1 MAQGGTL
8 EYGISFN
15 INKQNLDSLQ
25 KTLDEIIAKAREF
38 EKSAPDYAIPYQ
50 EAAEAAKE
58 FKNVLNDSW
67 SPQLGRLDFSKV
79 EKGLVNL
86 YGSTKSFKQTLAQIG
101 PESQKAFNQFTNAIV
116 NTQAPLKQTNAMLDK
131 LVVSFKNTIRYG
143 ISSAVWNNFAN
154 SVKQA
159 YSYVKDLDKSL
170 NSIRIVSGQSADQM
184 ERLAIQANKTA
195 QELGKSTLDYTK
207 AALIFYQQGL
217 SGEDVTE
224 RTEVTLKMA
233 NVLGESAKEVSDYM
247 TAIWNNF
254 DQGSASLERY
264 ADVITALGASTAAS
278 SEEIATGMEK
288 FAAVAKTIGLSYEY
302 ATSALATV
310 VAQTRQSADT
320 VGTAFRTI
328 FARMEDLKL
337 GKTLEDGTTLG
348 KYSSTL
354 EKIGVNIKDQTGQ
367 LKTMDTILSEM
378 GAKWQTLSKDQQVA
392 VAQGVAGI
400 RQYTQLVALMDNW
413 DSFEKN
419 LDTALNSEGT
429 LAQQQQIYLDSIE
442 AHLQQLDTAW
452 EGLYKN
458 IFDEDALKALADA
471 LTKIIN
477 LANTFVTGLGGG
489 LNSIMFMVMSLAN
502 MFSTD
507 LTKELIRIDTNMK
520 NIRENARETTSRENL
535 SQTFL
540 DNGGGIEVGKI
551 GVKQYIEEQK
561 TANQLLALSSEIS
574 DSDRDDLSIVQKKT
588 RELREQNEVLNLIN
602 KSQGIDT
609 GDKEKKLKNKESFKN
624 LSKEEQQQALQNIRT
639 QAIEE
644 WDQYSDK
651 ERKEAL
657 LQKFQKREK
666 ANSSKIRKNTGLL
679 TNIANK
685 EGFGA
690 DEINELTGL
699 LGALEKQEKS
709 LKTIQSRLNKDKS
722 VEAKTLQKELK
733 EELVLRQR
741 QINAIKNVQNAYNE
755 VKEKNSDARVFSE
768 DENEIVNAVQTQNK
782 HLEYNNTLYAKAEEY
797 LKKQKVYKE
806 EIIQDEIK
814 SNDKQIETNNNQQK
828 AVANILEQRKAT
840 ETVMNGFLTIGTTV
854 SSLAGIIQTI
864 KNPDIK
870 GWEMWK
876 SILAVGAV
884 QVRNIYKNWDS
895 IKKLLPALLK
905 LTGSELTLET
915 AIAKVKEQ
923 GVWASIKELAL
934 NIKNAVVEAIR
945 ALLHGKITG
954 LAVALCAALA
964 VGLTLL
970 GKWIVNLLKGVS
982 EEEKLKKRVEETG
995 EAVKKASEAYQELKD
1010 KIADYND
1017 AKKGL
1022 EGLKEGTVEFYE
1034 AVITANEKAQDLI
1047 DTLGLIAGQDY
1058 SIDASSG
1065 LININEKSLTGAL
1078 TDRQQ
1083 ALFRTQA
1090 TNTAAKLDLN
1100 KYYQREAL
1108 ADFTEA
1114 IFDKTGVIVQD
1125 AAKILDGTIGTT
1137 AEMFA
1142 PYGQWGKNITDEV
1155 AEFKAEYLRRSAEI
1169 LAQQELL
1176 AAQLIQGYASQED
1189 LKIYQSLSKEAQSL
1203 INKAISQQSI
1213 IADKDTD
1220 FEDKEEQAKK
1230 YILDNA
1236 ESFKI
1241 GEDTLTT
1248 GQAMMLINSKDMIK
1262 RLYASDQLQWRYNES
1277 SEEWTDTQ
1285 GHKRNIDD
1293 ITYEEAIEGYST
1305 GKQTKQSIDSLLDQ
1319 VKKINQSEAIG
1330 KLNENSKDY
1339 VTEGTIALLTNQA
1352 DKYNF
1357 SSMSA
1362 EEIDAMKNAY
1372 EEARG
1377 ASVMPGG
1384 LGGLFAGYNEEYFE
1398 KLKENISIEARAAE
1412 DLKRY
1417 NDEIAEQAT
1426 QLGISKNAL
1435 KVYDTAL
1442 QNATSD
1448 TIEYSKATARAA
1460 AETYEFNKNYNTGR
1474 KDFESAADAWKTY
1487 TKALEKNEDVSYDVA
1502 DAVGKVL
1509 DDLEKMGITLTN
1521 GQLKD
1526 PKVLANIQKLFSG
1539 TRKEAEAAYQEL
1551 EKLSIENMW
1560 DQWRAQ
1566 VLKTKD
1572 FTAETID
1579 ELKANIISL
1588 NDGDLI
1594 TGDNLSQFRKYIENA
1609 QMTYDELI
1617 QFLDAN
1623 HIKYEID
1630 DIEPVKVEKN
1640 EIPGSST
1647 TQRHHLGKG
1656 NPYDPD
1662 HELIWDETITNL
1674 SSDFYTIGKKASLQ
1688 KGSGKKTNFSPASSS
1703 SGKKSSGGSS
1713 SKPKTIDPV
1722 KAEADRYHEVNTQIT
1737 KVTNSLKKL
1746 TSQVEKL
1753 VGKRLLENLNEQWKQ
1768 LNIQIENYQE
1778 KLRIAN
1784 GEQKE
1789 LAKKLS
1795 AKGVIFNEDGTIGN
1809 YADAMFG
1816 QADVVNNLI
1825 AQYNKLSKAQQEAW
1839 DNKKIIENAKE
1850 AYEQFKTDLDR
1861 YDEVVSNV
1869 IPGIQQDILDTVD
1882 KQIELSIKKFNLKI
1896 EVTLDMTQATRDWN
1910 EWKKR
1915 AIDGIDPKDIFGNAN
1930 AKLQNFFTYFNADGT
1945 GEIQM
1950 GTRHLND
1957 LLEELRR
1964 MDENSESVYGDTAG
1978 NRAKALED
1986 LKTYY
1991 TQLMQSITDVI
2002 ELQDELHQDLLDEM
2016 SEIQS
2021 KFDEQIESY
2030 EYLSG
2035 VINHDLKVV
2044 QMIYGEDAYDTMDKF
2059 YNMQHENYVKELDFY
2074 RRQRDFWQE
2083 AMDRAEEGTE
2093 EWEAAKESMLAA
2105 EQGMEEV
2112 LVTGLENAKADLENA
2127 IGGIFKRLNNLI
2139 TSGMGLDYVNEQWD
2153 LINKNADRYL
2163 DTINKTFGIRQLEQK
2178 YVDAINKTN
2187 NISVQQKL
2195 KKVMDEQLNN
2205 LKQRDRLTQYDLER
2219 ANKMYEIELARIAL
2233 QEAQMN
2239 KSQMRLRRDSQGN
2252 YTYQYVA
2259 NRTAIED
2266 AQAQLNDLYNSL
2278 YNFDK
2283 ERYNSILNDA
2293 YSAWVEYQEKMADAA
2308 MITDPERRA
2317 QRELLI
2323 QQEYNEYMTQIEE
2336 DYQVS
2341 RYNLQESAFDDLK
2354 YLHNRT
2360 YEEMSDYERL
2370 LVMDEIVPTWNNGIQ
2385 QMIEQFSGEGG
2396 FAELTKDSWKEM
2408 LTAQQ
2413 EYANETKELETVSGQ
2428 TYTTIADGLDKAI
2441 GLAKEFIERND
2452 DLIKKYDV
2460 ELDKVWDVYDQII
2473 KLREEYEAQ
2482 AKAAEEAAKK
2492 SYNYYQ
2498 QELKLQQQLYTNAE
2512 LLRNKS
2518 VDPTTESKDAKTYNN
2533 KNGATGGG
2541 GNSNGG
2547 GSSGGG
2553 GGGGITTKPTT
2564 TSTKATYTIMYYA
2577 KTNSGGNA
2585 CVKNVKATEGST
2597 HQVNYIPSSVSG
2609 YRFTGYFKNSSG
2621 KQLRNGDSFKVTKN
2635 ETLTAQYEQIASMK
2649 PNAGLVGIAAG
2660 AVGAALGA
2668 LLPFASGGYTGSWE
2682 NNNGRLAVLHQKEL
2696 VLNEADTKNMLNTV
2710 AIMRQISS
2718 SLGENTLA
2726 RLAGATAQ
2734 GYTSSS
2740 DSGLFEQN
2748 VHIDATFPNVQNSR
2762 EIEEALNNLV
2772 NSASQ
2777 RAMENKRR

>member
-1 MAQGGTL
+1 M
-8 EYGISFN
+8 
-15 INKQNLDSLQ
+15 
-25 KTLDEIIAKAREF
+25 
-38 EKSAPDYAIPYQ
+38 
-50 EAAEAAKE
+50 
-58 FKNVLNDSW
+58 
-67 SPQLGRLDFSKV
+67 
-79 EKGLVNL
+79 
-86 YGSTKSFKQTLAQIG
+86 
-101 PESQKAFNQFTNAIV
+101 
-116 NTQAPLKQTNAMLDK
+116 
-131 LVVSFKNTIRYG
+131 
-143 ISSAVWNNFAN
+143 
-154 SVKQA
+154 
-159 YSYVKDLDKSL
+159 
-170 NSIRIVSGQSADQM
+170 
-184 ERLAIQANKTA
+184 
-195 QELGKSTLDYTK
+195 
-207 AALIFYQQGL
+207 
-217 SGEDVTE
+217 
-224 RTEVTLKMA
+224 
-233 NVLGESAKEVSDYM
+233 
-247 TAIWNNF
+247 
-254 DQGSASLERY
+254 
-264 ADVITALGASTAAS
+264 
-278 SEEIATGMEK
+278 
-288 FAAVAKTIGLSYEY
+288 
-302 ATSALATV
+302 
-310 VAQTRQSADT
+310 
-320 VGTAFRTI
+320 
-328 FARMEDLKL
+328 
-337 GKTLEDGTTLG
+337 
-348 KYSSTL
+348 
-354 EKIGVNIKDQTGQ
+354 
-367 LKTMDTILSEM
+367 
-378 GAKWQTLSKDQQVA
+378 
-392 VAQGVAGI
+392 
-400 RQYTQLVALMDNW
+400 
-413 DSFEKN
+413 
-419 LDTALNSEGT
+419 
-429 LAQQQQIYLDSIE
+429 
-442 AHLQQLDTAW
+442 
-452 EGLYKN
+452 
-458 IFDEDALKALADA
+458 
-471 LTKIIN
+471 
-477 LANTFVTGLGGG
+477 
-489 LNSIMFMVMSLAN
+489 
-502 MFSTD
+502 
-507 LTKELIRIDTNMK
+507 
-520 NIRENARETTSRENL
+520 
-535 SQTFL
+535 
-540 DNGGGIEVGKI
+540 
-551 GVKQYIEEQK
+551 
-561 TANQLLALSSEIS
+561 
-574 DSDRDDLSIVQKKT
+574 
-588 RELREQNEVLNLIN
+588 
-602 KSQGIDT
+602 
-609 GDKEKKLKNKESFKN
+609 
-624 LSKEEQQQALQNIRT
+624 
-639 QAIEE
+639 
-644 WDQYSDK
+644 
-651 ERKEAL
+651 
-657 LQKFQKREK
+657 
-666 ANSSKIRKNTGLL
+666 
-679 TNIANK
+679 
-685 EGFGA
+685 
-690 DEINELTGL
+690 
-699 LGALEKQEKS
+699 
-709 LKTIQSRLNKDKS
+709 
-722 VEAKTLQKELK
+722 
-733 EELVLRQR
+733 
-741 QINAIKNVQNAYNE
+741 
-755 VKEKNSDARVFSE
+755 
-768 DENEIVNAVQTQNK
+768 
-782 HLEYNNTLYAKAEEY
+782 
-797 LKKQKVYKE
+797 
-806 EIIQDEIK
+806 
-814 SNDKQIETNNNQQK
+814 
-828 AVANILEQRKAT
+828 
-840 ETVMNGFLTIGTTV
+840 
-854 SSLAGIIQTI
+854 
-864 KNPDIK
+864 
-870 GWEMWK
+870 
-876 SILAVGAV
+876 
-884 QVRNIYKNWDS
+884 
-895 IKKLLPALLK
+895 
-905 LTGSELTLET
+905 
-915 AIAKVKEQ
+915 
-923 GVWASIKELAL
+923 
-934 NIKNAVVEAIR
+934 
-945 ALLHGKITG
+945 
-954 LAVALCAALA
+954 
-964 VGLTLL
+964 
-970 GKWIVNLLKGVS
+970 
-982 EEEKLKKRVEETG
+982 
-995 EAVKKASEAYQELKD
+995 
-1010 KIADYND
+1010 
-1017 AKKGL
+1017 
-1022 EGLKEGTVEFYE
+1022 
-1034 AVITANEKAQDLI
+1034 
-1047 DTLGLIAGQDY
+1047 
-1058 SIDASSG
+1058 
-1065 LININEKSLTGAL
+1065 
-1078 TDRQQ
+1078 
-1083 ALFRTQA
+1083 
-1090 TNTAAKLDLN
+1090 
-1100 KYYQREAL
+1100 
-1108 ADFTEA
+1108 
-1114 IFDKTGVIVQD
+1114 
-1125 AAKILDGTIGTT
+1125 
-1137 AEMFA
+1137 
-1142 PYGQWGKNITDEV
+1142 
-1155 AEFKAEYLRRSAEI
+1155 
-1169 LAQQELL
+1169 
-1176 AAQLIQGYASQED
+1176 
-1189 LKIYQSLSKEAQSL
+1189 
-1203 INKAISQQSI
+1203 
-1213 IADKDTD
+1213 
-1220 FEDKEEQAKK
+1220 
-1230 YILDNA
+1230 
-1236 ESFKI
+1236 
-1241 GEDTLTT
+1241 
-1248 GQAMMLINSKDMIK
+1248 
-1262 RLYASDQLQWRYNES
+1262 
-1277 SEEWTDTQ
+1277 
-1285 GHKRNIDD
+1285 
-1293 ITYEEAIEGYST
+1293 
-1305 GKQTKQSIDSLLDQ
+1305 
-1319 VKKINQSEAIG
+1319 
-1330 KLNENSKDY
+1330 
-1339 VTEGTIALLTNQA
+1339 
-1352 DKYNF
+1352 
-1357 SSMSA
+1357 
-1362 EEIDAMKNAY
+1362 
-1372 EEARG
+1372 
-1377 ASVMPGG
+1377 
-1384 LGGLFAGYNEEYFE
+1384 
-1398 KLKENISIEARAAE
+1398 
-1412 DLKRY
+1412 
-1417 NDEIAEQAT
+1417 
-1426 QLGISKNAL
+1426 
-1435 KVYDTAL
+1435 
-1442 QNATSD
+1442 
-1448 TIEYSKATARAA
+1448 
-1460 AETYEFNKNYNTGR
+1460 
-1474 KDFESAADAWKTY
+1474 
-1487 TKALEKNEDVSYDVA
+1487 EKNEDVSYDVA

-1674 SSDFYTIGKKASLQ
+1674 SSDFYTIGKKANLQ
-1688 KGSGKKTNFSPASSS
+1688 KGSGKKTNFAPASSS
-1703 SGKKSSGGSS
+1703 SSKKSSGGSS

-2293 YSAWVEYQEKMADAA
+2293 YSAWVEKKKKMADAA

-2498 QELKLQQQLYTNAE
+2498 QELKLQQQLYANAE

-2564 TSTKATYTIMYYA
+2564 TLTKATYTIMYYA